1 MPRKK
6 WTVQKLNKD
15 LASTI
20 AERYSIDPLSA
31 LLLTQRGFDRF
42 DKLDEFFD
50 DSEEWIDPYLLPD
63 MEKAVE
69 RINDAIFEG
78 DRICVY
84 GDYDCD
90 GVTSTTILYSY
101 LEAQGADVTYMLPER
116 ERDGYGLSKGV
127 VDRIAATGTKLIIT
141 VDNGIS
147 AVEEAKYIAEKG
159 MELVVT
165 DHHLEGDVL
174 PDCIAIVDPHRK
186 DWDCPFEDYAGC
198 GVALKLCC
206 ALEGSDEEVMAE
218 FADIAALGT
227 VADMV
232 PLVGENRRIVNYG
245 LRLLNTY
252 QKPGI
257 EAILEK
263 AGLTGKSI
271 DSTSISFGIAPR
283 INAAGRMG
291 TAEKALDLLL
301 ADDPESAGDMA
312 EEVNVMNTRR
322 HTEEDKIFSEALE
335 YLQKHP
341 EVAHL
346 PILVVSGKGWHEG
359 VLGIVASKLLERYLR
374 PVIVLT
380 DKGNLCKGSARS
392 VEGFSI
398 YDAMN
403 SCRDLLNTFG
413 GHEQAAGMSI
423 VPERLEEFRDKIN
436 QYAYETSSVYPETRI
451 DCKLNPAGLS
461 LELLD
466 SIQTLEPFGTGNA
479 SPVFGIFGV
488 LIDQVQSMGNDGRHK
503 KLTFHKEDTNLSVTG
518 IFFNRPEL
526 PFDRGDKVD
535 LVVTLGRNEF
545 RGKTSLSVYIRDIR
559 PSGTDDDAMAAS
571 EQLFDKLLAGQP
583 ITGEEATQLE
593 PDRNYF
599 AGIYRYL
606 KAHEGVPYSAY
617 EYIHHK
623 LHPVENP
630 LTPLCKTQ
638 VTLVAM
644 RELGLLSTD
653 EEGRIH
659 LPPQQGKV
667 ELSDAPILKKL
678 QKNRVNGNGC

>member
-1 MPRKK
+1 MSRKK

-20 AERYSIDPLSA
+20 AERYSIDPLTA
-31 LLLTQRGFDRF
+31 LLLTQRGFDTF

-50 DSEEWIDPYLLPD
+50 DSEEWIDPFLLPD

-69 RINDAIFEG
+69 RINDAIFDGE
-78 DRICVY
+78 RICVY

-116 ERDGYGLSKGV
+116 ERDGYGLSNQV
-127 VDRIAATGTKLIIT
+127 VDRIAATGTKLIVT

-147 AVEEAKYIAEKG
+147 AVEEAKYIKEKG

-165 DHHLEGDVL
+165 DHHLEGDEL
-174 PDCIAIVDPHRK
+174 PDCVAIVDPHRN

-206 ALEGSDEEVMAE
+206 AMEGSSEEVMQE
-218 FADIAALGT
+218 FADIAAVGT

-232 PLVGENRRIVNYG
+232 PLVGENRKIVLYG
-245 LRLLNTY
+245 LRLLNTFR
-252 QKPGI
+252 KPGI

-263 AGLTGKSI
+263 AGLADKTL
-271 DSTSISFGIAPR
+271 DSTNISFGIAPR

-291 TAEKALDLLL
+291 TAERALDLRL
-301 ADDPESAGDMA
+301 ADDPYSASEMA
-312 EEVNVMNTRR
+312 EEVNVMNTQR
-322 HTEEDKIFSEALE
+322 HTEEDKIFNEAVA
-335 YLQKHP
+335 YLQDHS
-341 EVAHL
+341 ELAHL

-380 DKGNLCKGSARS
+380 DKGYLCKGSARS
-392 VEGFSI
+392 IEGFSI

-403 SCRDLLNTFG
+403 SCRDMLNTFG
-413 GHEQAAGMSI
+413 GHELAAGMSI
-423 VPERLEEFRDKIN
+423 KPERLDEFRVRIN
-436 QYAYETSSVYPETRI
+436 EYAYQMQSVYPETRI

-461 LELLD
+461 LDVLD
-466 SIQTLEPFGTGNA
+466 SIRMMEPFGTGNT
-479 SPVFGIFGV
+479 SPVFGLYGV
-488 LIDQVQSMGNDGRHK
+488 VLDSVQGMGNDGRHK
-503 KLTFHKEDTNLSVTG
+503 KLTFHKDGTHTQVNG
-518 IFFNRPEL
+518 IFFNRPEF
-526 PFDRGDKVD
+526 PYQRGDKVD
-535 LVVTLGRNEF
+535 LVVTLGRNEY
-545 RGKTSLSVYIRDIR
+545 RGNVSLSVYVRDIR
-559 PSGTDDDAMAAS
+559 PAGSDDDAMAAS
-571 EQLFDKLLAGQP
+571 EQLFDKMLAGRP
-583 ITGEEATQLE
+583 LSEEEVHRLT

-599 AGIYRYL
+599 AGLYRYL
-606 KAHEGVPYSAY
+606 KANEGVPYSAY
-617 EYIHHK
+617 EYIHK
-623 LHPVENP
+623 KVHPVENA

-638 VTLVAM
+638 VTMLAM
-644 RELGLLSTD
+644 RELGLLTTD

-659 LPPQQGKV
+659 IPSQSAKV
-667 ELSDAPILKKL
+667 DLSDAPVLQKL
-678 QKNRVNGNGC
+678 QTNR

>member
-1 MPRKK
+1 MSRKK

-20 AERYSIDPLSA
+20 AERYSIDPLTA
-31 LLLTQRGFDRF
+31 LLLTQRGFDTF

-50 DSEEWIDPYLLPD
+50 DSEEWIDPFLLPD

-69 RINDAIFEG
+69 RINDAIFDGE
-78 DRICVY
+78 RICVY

-116 ERDGYGLSKGV
+116 ERDGYGLSNQV
-127 VDRIAATGTKLIIT
+127 VDRIAATGTRLIVT

-147 AVEEAKYIAEKG
+147 AVEEAKYIKEKG

-165 DHHLEGDVL
+165 DHHLEGDEL
-174 PDCIAIVDPHRK
+174 PDCVAIVDPHRN

-206 ALEGSDEEVMAE
+206 AMEGSNEEVMQE

-232 PLVGENRRIVNYG
+232 PLTGENRKIVLYG

-252 QKPGI
+252 RKPGI

-263 AGLTGKSI
+263 AGLSDKTL

-291 TAEKALDLLL
+291 TAERALDLLL
-301 ADDPESAGDMA
+301 ADDPYSASEMA
-312 EEVNVMNTRR
+312 EEVNVMNTQR
-322 HTEEDKIFSEALE
+322 HTEEDKIFTEAIA
-335 YLQKHP
+335 YLQDHP

-380 DKGNLCKGSARS
+380 DKGDLCKGSARS
-392 VEGFSI
+392 IEGFSI

-403 SCRDLLNTFG
+403 SCRDMLNTFG
-413 GHEQAAGMSI
+413 GHELAAGMSI
-423 VPERLEEFRDKIN
+423 KPELLDEFRVRIN
-436 QYAYETSSVYPETRI
+436 EYAYEMQTVYPETRI

-461 LELLD
+461 LDLLD
-466 SIQTLEPFGTGNA
+466 SIRMMEPFGTGNT
-479 SPVFGIFGV
+479 SPVFGLYGV
-488 LIDQVQSMGNDGRHK
+488 VLDSVQGMGNEGRHK
-503 KLTFHKEDTNLSVTG
+503 RLTFHKDGNNTQVNG
-518 IFFNRPEL
+518 IFFNQPEF
-526 PFDRGDKVD
+526 PYQRGDKVD
-535 LVVTLGRNEF
+535 LVVTLGRNEY
-545 RGKTSLSVYIRDIR
+545 RGNVSLSVYVRDIR
-559 PSGTDDDAMAAS
+559 PAGTDDDAMAAS
-571 EQLFDKLLAGQP
+571 EQLFDKMLAGRP
-583 ITGEEATQLE
+583 LSEA
-593 PDRNYF
+593 
-599 AGIYRYL
+599 
-606 KAHEGVPYSAY
+606 V
-617 EYIHHK
+617 
-623 LHPVENP
+623 
-630 LTPLCKTQ
+630 
-638 VTLVAM
+638 
-644 RELGLLSTD
+644 
-653 EEGRIH
+653 
-659 LPPQQGKV
+659 
-667 ELSDAPILKKL
+667 
-678 QKNRVNGNGC
+678 

>member
-1 MPRKK
+1 MSRKK

-20 AERYSIDPLSA
+20 AERYSIDPLTA
-31 LLLTQRGFDRF
+31 LLLTQRGFDTF

-50 DSEEWIDPYLLPD
+50 DSEEWIDPFLLPD

-69 RINDAIFEG
+69 RINNAIFDGE
-78 DRICVY
+78 RICVY

-116 ERDGYGLSKGV
+116 ERDGYGLSNQV

-147 AVEEAKYIAEKG
+147 AVEEAKYIKEKG

-165 DHHLEGDVL
+165 DHHLEGDEL
-174 PDCIAIVDPHRK
+174 PDCVAIVDPHRN

-206 ALEGSDEEVMAE
+206 AMEGSNEEVMQE

-232 PLVGENRRIVNYG
+232 PLTGENRKIVLYG

-252 QKPGI
+252 RKPGI

-263 AGLTGKSI
+263 AGLSDKTL

-291 TAEKALDLLL
+291 TAERALDLLL
-301 ADDPESAGDMA
+301 AEDPYSASEMA
-312 EEVNVMNTRR
+312 EEVNVMNTQR
-322 HTEEDKIFSEALE
+322 HSEEDKIFTEAIT
-335 YLQKHP
+335 YLQEHP

-346 PILVVSGKGWHEG
+346 PILIVSGKGWHEG

-380 DKGNLCKGSARS
+380 DKGDLCKGSARS
-392 VEGFSI
+392 IEGFSI

-403 SCRDLLNTFG
+403 SCRDMLNTFG
-413 GHEQAAGMSI
+413 GHELAAGMSI
-423 VPERLEEFRDKIN
+423 KPELLEEFRTKIN
-436 QYAYETSSVYPETRI
+436 EYAYQMDPVYPETRI

-461 LELLD
+461 LDLLD
-466 SIQTLEPFGTGNA
+466 SIRMIEPFGTGNT
-479 SPVFGIFGV
+479 SPVFGLYGV
-488 LIDQVQSMGNDGRHK
+488 VLDSVQAMGNEGRHK
-503 KLTFHKEDTNLSVTG
+503 RLTFHKDGTHTQVSG
-518 IFFNRPEL
+518 IYFNQPEF
-526 PFDRGDKVD
+526 PYQRGDKVD
-535 LVVTLGRNEF
+535 LVVTLGRNEY
-545 RGKTSLSVYIRDIR
+545 RGNISLSVYVRDIR
-559 PSGTDDDAMAAS
+559 PAGSDDDAMAAS
-571 EQLFDKLLAGQP
+571 EQLFDKMLAGRP
-583 ITGEEATQLE
+583 LSEEEVDRLT
-593 PDRNYF
+593 PDRSYF
-599 AGIYRYL
+599 AGLYRYL
-606 KAHEGVPYSAY
+606 KANEGVPYSAY
-617 EYIHHK
+617 EYIHRK
-623 LHPVENP
+623 VHPVENA

-638 VTLVAM
+638 VTLLAM
-644 RELGLLSTD
+644 RELGLLTTD
-653 EEGRIH
+653 DEGRIH
-659 LPPQQGKV
+659 IPSQEGKV
-667 ELSDAPILKKL
+667 DLSDAPVLQKL
-678 QKNRVNGNGC
+678 QTNR

>member
-1 MPRKK
+1 MSRKK

-20 AERYSIDPLSA
+20 AERYSIDPLTA
-31 LLLTQRGFDRF
+31 LLLTQRGFDTF

-50 DSEEWIDPYLLPD
+50 DSEEWIDPFLLPD

-69 RINDAIFEG
+69 RINDAIFDGE
-78 DRICVY
+78 RICVY

-116 ERDGYGLSKGV
+116 ERDGYGLSNQV
-127 VDRIAATGTKLIIT
+127 VDRIAATGTRLIVT

-147 AVEEAKYIAEKG
+147 AVEEAKYIKEKG

-165 DHHLEGDVL
+165 DHHLEGDEL
-174 PDCIAIVDPHRK
+174 PDCVAIVDPHRN

-206 ALEGSDEEVMAE
+206 AMEGSNEEVMQE

-232 PLVGENRRIVNYG
+232 PLTGENRKIVLYG

-252 QKPGI
+252 RKPGI

-263 AGLTGKSI
+263 AGLSDKTL

-291 TAEKALDLLL
+291 TAERALDLLL
-301 ADDPESAGDMA
+301 ADDPYSASEMA
-312 EEVNVMNTRR
+312 EEVNVMNTQR
-322 HTEEDKIFSEALE
+322 HTEEDKIFTEAIA
-335 YLQKHP
+335 YLQNHP

-380 DKGNLCKGSARS
+380 DKGDLCKGSARS
-392 VEGFSI
+392 IEGFSI

-403 SCRDLLNTFG
+403 SCRDMLNTFG
-413 GHEQAAGMSI
+413 GHELAAGMSI
-423 VPERLEEFRDKIN
+423 KPELLDEFRVRIN
-436 QYAYETSSVYPETRI
+436 EYAYEMQTVYPETRI
-451 DCKLNPAGLS
+451 DCTLNPATPVPS
-461 LELLD
+461 
-466 SIQTLEPFGTGNA
+466 SASTASSSTAFRAWGTRA
-479 SPVFGIFGV
+479 A
-488 LIDQVQSMGNDGRHK
+488 
-503 KLTFHKEDTNLSVTG
+503 
-518 IFFNRPEL
+518 
-526 PFDRGDKVD
+526 
-535 LVVTLGRNEF
+535 
-545 RGKTSLSVYIRDIR
+545 TSD
-559 PSGTDDDAMAAS
+559 
-571 EQLFDKLLAGQP
+571 
-583 ITGEEATQLE
+583 
-593 PDRNYF
+593 
-599 AGIYRYL
+599 
-606 KAHEGVPYSAY
+606 
-617 EYIHHK
+617 
-623 LHPVENP
+623 
-630 LTPLCKTQ
+630 
-638 VTLVAM
+638 
-644 RELGLLSTD
+644 
-653 EEGRIH
+653 
-659 LPPQQGKV
+659 
-667 ELSDAPILKKL
+667 
-678 QKNRVNGNGC
+678 